1 MSCRGFPPGVPPPL
15 SPPRRGSPSCVPF
28 DPTFSPPPPPSFVPS
43 RRGAPVVVVA
53 PTPPV
58 QAGREGGMHLPPP
71 PNSASLARRSAFECA
86 SACVST
92 LPVSLASCH
101 HALSI
106 RLDTAAAS
114 GSGRGRWGHRTCT
127 RTCGCEWE
135 PPCLGK
141 EGGEAGRTGVGP
153 RGTSERVPCV
163 ADVETGTRC
172 SGGSESSWL
181 NPIPW
186 TRCAHSRCGTYD
198 GCQDN
203 KTRDRDLGS
212 GGG

>member
-1 MSCRGFPPGVPPPL
+1 VSCRGFPPGVPPPSPLLVAVRPRASRSIRRSPLLLPPL
-15 SPPRRGSPSCVPF
+15 SSLPVEAPPLWWPAPPWSRQAGKGGCIF
-28 DPTFSPPPPPSFVPS
+28 PPPPS
-43 RRGAPVVVVA
+43 
-53 PTPPV
+53 
-58 QAGREGGMHLPPP
+58 
-71 PNSASLARRSAFECA
+71 SASLARRSAFECA
-86 SACVST
+86 TACVST

-101 HALSI
+101 HALSV